1 MKKNKLKRIK
11 EKESFTSNWMEEPLS
26 IGLFYVNDFE
36 KLRFPLYE
44 MIRTNK
50 KVANEFYPSI
60 LFNYFIDEGIEVE
73 LIPVDSFV
81 HYGAPLQYED
91 INSWAEYMKYYEKN
105 NTFEKLILKNIQRQ

>member
-1 MKKNKLKRIK
+1 
-11 EKESFTSNWMEEPLS
+11 MEEPLS

-60 LFNYFIDEGIEVE
+60 LFNYFIDERILSEIENIYE
-73 LIPVDSFV
+73 LLGRFS
-81 HYGAPLQYED
+81 
-91 INSWAEYMKYYEKN
+91 
-105 NTFEKLILKNIQRQ
+105 ILLARITNP